1 MYYYIVIRIKSQMKL
16 TDHRRSKRTAH
27 TAHKRGKN
35 KLKNKNKNKH
45 STT

>member
-27 TAHKRGKN
+27 KRGKN
-35 KLKNKNKNKH
+35 KLQNKSRNRR